1 MAHVNSKK
9 EQIAFFCRK
18 RHIRRLAIF
27 GSALRPDFKDDSDID
42 LLVEF
47 EPGHIPGLFGI
58 ARMERELS
66 PLFEG
71 RKIDLRTPEDL
82 SRYFRRSVQEEAEVQ
97 YAQE

>member
-1 MAHVNSKK
+1 MAHVNLKR
-9 EQIAFFCRK
+9 EQIALFCR
-18 RHIRRLAIF
+18 RMHIRRLAIF
-27 GSALRPDFKDDSDID
+27 GSALRSDFKEDSDID

-47 EPGHIPGLFGI
+47 EPEHLPGLFGI

-82 SRYFRRSVQEEAEVQ
+82 SRYFRQSVLEEAEVQ